1 MWRRTRPFD
10 EMYGLFGQFEDLLA
24 WPVAGRT
31 LPAVASGRF
40 FPAAQRGHPVAE
52 AFTRDDDIVVRV
64 ELPGVAREDVE
75 ITVDDGRLVIRGE
88 KKVDREDDKTDYL
101 FREVYRGS
109 FERSFTL
116 PESVKTDEVSARF
129 ENGVLEVSLPT
140 AKPEEKARKVPIQS
154 LRDGKKA
161 A

>member
-1 MWRRTRPFD
+1 MWRRTRPFS
-10 EMYGLFGQFEDLLA
+10 EMHGLFGQLDDLLS
-24 WPVAGRT
+24 WPVAARSV
-31 LPAVASGRF
+31 PAVASGY
-40 FPAAQRGHPVAE
+40 PVAE

-88 KKVDREDDKTDYL
+88 KKVAAEDDKTDYL

-109 FERSFTL
+109 FERTFKL
-116 PESVKTDEVSARF
+116 PETAKADEVSARF
-129 ENGVLEVSLPT
+129 EHGVLEVTVPT

-154 LRDGKKA
+154 LPDGQKA